1 MIRVNK
7 HSSRKK
13 GIIYGLVT
21 LAEGLGLVLSLGH
34 LDPDW
39 RLKLVFSKWW
49 DTHY

>member
-1 MIRVNK
+1 MIRVNN

-13 GIIYGLVT
+13 GILYGLVSI
-21 LAEGLGLVLSLGH
+21 AEGLVIVLSLGK

-39 RLKLVFSKWW
+39 RLKLVCSKWW